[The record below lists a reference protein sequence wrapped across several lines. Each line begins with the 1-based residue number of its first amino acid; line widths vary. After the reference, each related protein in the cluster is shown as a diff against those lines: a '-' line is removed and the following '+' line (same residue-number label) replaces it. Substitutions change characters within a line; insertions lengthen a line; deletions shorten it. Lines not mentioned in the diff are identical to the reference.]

1 MDLTPPVELHHVM
14 ALQSL
19 ALPSTLTLCF
29 TSMLRER
36 AIGDGDEKRLI
47 RLYKQHAFALELL
60 QLFVIL
66 MAFGLITG
74 NTVAALEARNMV
86 IKYANEEITASIVR
100 SALVRNLWLVIS
112 ALCNLICVNM
122 LDSWSLPQSVQDLTD
137 PLLRLTRE
145 AITTCQSSP
154 LLNQPILP
162 INKLTLHRHPHTQ
175 PKTPPPLQQQTLNP
189 AHLQTPLPHHI
200 NNLPPLLPQRS
211 RPQTSQP
218 STTSNPLPLALPT
231 TMANPPIRRP
241 ARSSPPTALPNKA
254 HHRHASTLPKSDK
267 SLRAA
272 GLDQNARV
280 VGEGDEA
287 EAERHV

>member
-1 MDLTPPVELHHVM
+1 MDLTPPVELHHAM

-100 SALVRNLWLVIS
+100 SALVRNLWLLIS

-154 LLNQPILP
+154 LLNQPI
-162 INKLTLHRHPHTQ
+162 Q
-175 PKTPPPLQQQTLNP
+175 PTN
-189 AHLQTPLPHHI
+189 
-200 NNLPPLLPQRS
+200 
-211 RPQTSQP
+211 
-218 STTSNPLPLALPT
+218 
-231 TMANPPIRRP
+231 
-241 ARSSPPTALPNKA
+241 
-254 HHRHASTLPKSDK
+254 
-267 SLRAA
+267 
-272 GLDQNARV
+272 
-280 VGEGDEA
+280 
-287 EAERHV
+287 